1 MVQVPEH
8 VETAIIRALARD
20 PGERFASAHDFAE
33 ALGGAPVRAPAPA
46 PVPTPSPAAEVQGK
60 KGCAA
65 AVFAAFALGITAAG
79 LLAVRRRSPNQK
91 PASDTAVEGSEVV
104 IKEFASF
111 DDAKKL
117 SGTVMP

>member
-20 PGERFASAHDFAE
+20 PAERFASAHDFAE
-33 ALGGAPVRAPAPA
+33 ALGGTPVRAPAPA

-65 AVFAAFALGITAAG
+65 AVFAAVAAG
-79 LLAVRRRSPNQK
+79 MALRVFLL
-91 PASDTAVEGSEVV
+91 G
-104 IKEFASF
+104 
-111 DDAKKL
+111 
-117 SGTVMP
+117 